1 MLSNSRD
8 SLGSIEGMITEGQ
21 TSQAIDEILGHYK
34 KEKKNLIPLLQEVQ
48 TKLGYLPRKALQE
61 IADFL
66 EMPAI
71 EVWGV
76 ATFYNQF
83 RFVPLGKYHTTVC
96 MGTACHLAGG
106 RLILEALEREIDI
119 KVGETAED
127 GNFSLERVACIGCC
141 MLAPVIV
148 IKDKIYPKM
157 TPFKVEEALIL
168 YKQEAQGEL
177 KEGKSKS
184 KS

>member
-1 MLSNSRD
+1 
-8 SLGSIEGMITEGQ
+8 MITEEHIGQ
-21 TSQAIDEILGHYK
+21 AVADILGSHK
-34 KEKKNLIPLLQEVQ
+34 KDKKNLIPLLQEVQ
-48 TKLGYLPRKALQE
+48 TRLGYLPKKSMKE
-61 IADFL
+61 IAGFL
-66 EMPAI
+66 KVPEV

-83 RFVPLGKYHTTVC
+83 RFVPLGKHHIRVC

-106 RLILEALEREIDI
+106 KLILEALEREIDI

-148 IKDKIYPKM
+148 VGDGIYPRM
-157 TPFKVEEALIL
+157 TPFKVEEALIP
-168 YKQEAQGEL
+168 YRREENQ
-177 KEGKSKS
+177 KEGQSEAKEKDD
-184 KS
+184 

>member
-1 MLSNSRD
+1 
-8 SLGSIEGMITEGQ
+8 MITEEQ
-21 TSQAIDEILGHYK
+21 ASQVVAKILSSHK

-48 TKLGYLPRKALQE
+48 AKLGHLPRKALQE

-66 EMPAI
+66 EMPGV

-83 RFVPLGKYHTTVC
+83 RFVPLGKYHTVVC

-106 RLILEALEREIDI
+106 RLILEALERELDI
-119 KVGETAED
+119 KVGETD
-127 GNFSLERVACIGCC
+127 KDDNFSLERVACIGCC

-148 IKDKIYPKM
+148 IKDKIHPKM
-157 TPFKVEEALIL
+157 TPFKVEEAVVS
-168 YKQEAQGEL
+168 YKQETQ
-177 KEGKSKS
+177 KEKS
-184 KS
+184 

>member
-1 MLSNSRD
+1 
-8 SLGSIEGMITEGQ
+8 MITEKQASQ
-21 TSQAIDEILGHYK
+21 TIAGILSSHK
-34 KEKKNLIPLLQEVQ
+34 KEERNLIPLLQEVQ
-48 TKLGYLPRKALQE
+48 SRLGYLPRKALQE

-66 EMPAI
+66 GMPAV

-83 RFVPLGKYHTTVC
+83 RFVPLGKYHTVVC

-106 RLILEALEREIDI
+106 ELILEALERELGI
-119 KVGETAED
+119 KVGETAKD

-148 IKDKIYPKM
+148 IKDKIHPKM
-157 TPFKVEEALIL
+157 TPFKVEEALIP
-168 YKQEAQGEL
+168 YKQNTEEKHQAPDTKHQTLITKRYE
-177 KEGKSKS
+177 SPS
-184 KS
+184 R

>member
-1 MLSNSRD
+1 
-8 SLGSIEGMITEGQ
+8 MITEEQ
-21 TSQAIDEILGHYK
+21 SSKAVDEVIGHYK
-34 KEKKNLIPLLQEVQ
+34 KDKKNLIPLLQEVQ
-48 TKLGYLPRKALQE
+48 VRLGYLPRKALQE
-61 IADFL
+61 IGDFL
-66 EMPAI
+66 EMSGV

-106 RLILEALEREIDI
+106 RLILEALERELNL

-127 GNFSLERVACIGCC
+127 GKFSLERVACIGCC
-141 MLAPVIV
+141 MLAPVVV
-148 IKDKIYPKM
+148 IKDKIHPKM
-157 TPFKVEEALIL
+157 TPFKVEEALIP

-177 KEGKSKS
+177 KEGKSES

>member
-1 MLSNSRD
+1 MMAEEQN
-8 SLGSIEGMITEGQ
+8 
-21 TSQAIDEILGHYK
+21 SQAVAEILGCYK

-48 TKLGYLPRKALQE
+48 TKLGYLPKKALQE

-66 EMPAI
+66 EMPAV

-83 RFVPLGKYHTTVC
+83 RFIPLGKYHTVVC

-106 RLILEALEREIDI
+106 RLILEALERELNL

-127 GNFSLERVACIGCC
+127 GSFSLERVACIGCC
-141 MLAPVIV
+141 MLSPVVV
-148 IKDKIYPKM
+148 IKDKIHPKM
-157 TPFKVEEALIL
+157 TPFKVEEALIP
-168 YKQEAQGEL
+168 YKQETQGEL
-177 KEGKSKS
+177 KEGKSKG

>member
-1 MLSNSRD
+1 
-8 SLGSIEGMITEGQ
+8 MITEEQ
-21 TSQAIDEILGHYK
+21 SSQVVAEILGQYK

-48 TKLGYLPRKALQE
+48 TRLGYLPKKALQE

-66 EMPAI
+66 KMSEV

-83 RFVPLGKYHTTVC
+83 RFVPLGKYHTVVC

-106 RLILEALEREIDI
+106 RLILEALERELDI
-119 KVGETAED
+119 KVGETAKD

-141 MLAPVIV
+141 MLSPVMV

-157 TPFKVEEALIL
+157 TPFKVEEALVP
-168 YKQEAQGEL
+168 YKQ
-177 KEGKSKS
+177 KV
-184 KS
+184 

>member
-1 MLSNSRD
+1 
-8 SLGSIEGMITEGQ
+8 MITEEQ
-21 TSQAIDEILGHYK
+21 TSQAVAEILSSHK

-48 TKLGYLPRKALQE
+48 IRLGYLPRKAMQE
-61 IADFL
+61 IASFL
-66 EMPAI
+66 EVPGV

-76 ATFYNQF
+76 ATFYDQF
-83 RFVPLGKYHTTVC
+83 RFVPLGKYHTRVC

-106 RLILEALEREIDI
+106 KLILEALERELDI

-157 TPFKVEEALIL
+157 TPFKVEETLIP
-168 YKQEAQGEL
+168 YKQEPQGKL
-177 KEGKSKS
+177 KE
-184 KS
+184 

>member
-1 MLSNSRD
+1 MT
-8 SLGSIEGMITEGQ
+8 TEKQ
-21 TSQAIDEILGHYK
+21 ASQAVAEILGHYK

-48 TKLGYLPRKALQE
+48 TRLGYLPKKALQE

-66 EMPAI
+66 ETPKV

-83 RFVPLGKYHTTVC
+83 RFVPLGKCHTMAC

-106 RLILEALEREIDI
+106 RLILEALERELGI
-119 KVGETAED
+119 KVGETAKD
-127 GNFSLERVACIGCC
+127 GSFSLERVACIGCC

-148 IKDKIYPKM
+148 IKDKIHPRM
-157 TPFKVEEALIL
+157 TPFKVEEALVL
-168 YKQEAQGEL
+168 YKQEAQGE
-177 KEGKSKS
+177 KN
-184 KS
+184 